1 MEKVDIIWRVKE
13 DSLCDWVTVSPMSG
27 TGNTTVIIS
36 VDEEAPLGT
45 PDNKLTCDIIF
56 ETISNDVTKT
66 TKTCVKRCKKECSC
80 DDLVVTSADTLSNEA
95 QENVK
100 IGNCSSNVE
109 GYMDNCAGKFA
120 FANVPNWIHDVYI
133 SNGDIIAQSI
143 DANTEELLRES
154 AITITYSNG
163 ECGADLKIKQ
173 FGSRCICEEFEIRTV
188 GTLTETGDTILIGTY
203 DNNSCFKEFSAQ
215 SGCEWVLNDSIS
227 FANGNITATITN
239 EGSTPGETRTC
250 RIDVSFV
257 ADVNPCTTYF
267 TVSQKIEE
275 CNCNKISTTPNQIP
289 AGKYKLI
296 TYTEENDNTVLFI
309 AHDELKVGK
318 YDILGDCIDETKLR
332 FEAQPDDGRTKVC
345 VNWHDNAIYVTIDG
359 EISAEEMGKGVKINT
374 FYDNVLCEDSS
385 FYIETIPVNYDIKLI
400 GEYECGGGEY
410 TFKATK
416 K

>member
-36 VDEEAPLGT
+36 VDNEAPLGT
-45 PDNKLTCDIIF
+45 PDDELTCDIIF
-56 ETISNDVTKT
+56 ETISNGVTKT

-80 DDLVVTSADTLSNEA
+80 DDLVVTSADTFSNEA

-109 GYMDNCAGKFA
+109 GYMSHCASDIS
-120 FANVPNWIHDVYI
+120 VTDIPDWIHNVTINDD
-133 SNGDIIAQSI
+133 GDIIAQSI
-143 DANTEELLRES
+143 DANTEERLREGS
-154 AITITYSNG
+154 IIIKYNNDQCST
-163 ECGADLKIKQ
+163 DLMVKQ

-203 DNNSCFKEFSAQ
+203 DNNACFTELDVVQ
-215 SGCEWVLNDSIS
+215 IECGWVSNIS

-296 TYTEENDNTVLFI
+296 TYTEENDNTVLFT
-309 AHDELKVGK
+309 AHDELNVGT
-318 YDILGDCIDETKLR
+318 YTIGDCIDETKLR

-345 VNWHDNAIYVTIDG
+345 VNWHDKVIYVTIDG

-385 FYIETIPVNYDIKLI
+385 FYIETIPVNYDITLN

-416 K
+416 N

>member
-1 MEKVDIIWRVKE
+1 MEKVDIIWRVRE
-13 DSLCDWVTVSPMSG
+13 ESVCDWVTVMPLSG
-27 TGNTTVIIS
+27 TGNTTVVIS
-36 VDEEAPLGT
+36 VNGEAPLDT
-45 PDNKLTCDIIF
+45 PEDELECHIIF
-56 ETISNDVTKT
+56 ETTSNDVTET
-66 TKTCVKRCKKECSC
+66 AETCVKRCKMECSC
-80 DDLVVTSADTLSNEA
+80 ADLIVTSADTFSNEA
-95 QENVK
+95 HSNVK

-109 GYMDNCAGKFA
+109 GYMDNCAGEFA
-120 FANVPNWIHDVYI
+120 FANVPNWIHGVYI

-143 DANTEELLRES
+143 DANTGELLRES

-163 ECGADLKIKQ
+163 ECSADLKIKQ
-173 FGSRCICEEFEIRTV
+173 FGSQCICEEFEIRTV

-203 DNNSCFKEFSAQ
+203 DNNACFKEFVAQ
-215 SGCEWVLNDSIS
+215 SECGWVSNIS

-296 TYTEENDNTVLFI
+296 TYAEENDNTVLLT
-309 AHDELKVGK
+309 AHPELNVGT
-318 YDILGDCIDETKLR
+318 YTIGDCIDETKLR

-345 VNWHDNAIYVTIDG
+345 VNWHDKVIYVTIDG

-416 K
+416 N